1 VRSEKE
7 VLADSLQ
14 HDSCGSSPRNQR
26 IHPHLLLWTPGGA
39 DIGSNPQA
47 SFTATTQSGASRT
60 ITVNLGPVQDVAP
73 GAISGVTARLA
84 GDHIEAHWNP
94 SATGAPLTY
103 AVTAC
108 YHSLLLG
115 TNLPYL
121 FCDRVGTT
129 NDLQLLNIPPGPV
142 ANAGQPGVPV
152 TYYGLFVGASSA
164 IGSNVQGQATTNV
177 Q

>member
-1 VRSEKE
+1 
-7 VLADSLQ
+7 
-14 HDSCGSSPRNQR
+14 
-26 IHPHLLLWTPGGA
+26 
-39 DIGSNPQA
+39 
-47 SFTATTQSGASRT
+47 
-60 ITVNLGPVQDVAP
+60 
-73 GAISGVTARLA
+73 
-84 GDHIEAHWNP
+84 
-94 SATGAPLTY
+94 
-103 AVTAC
+103 
-108 YHSLLLG
+108 SLLLG

-142 ANAGQPGVPV
+142 ANAGHPGVSV